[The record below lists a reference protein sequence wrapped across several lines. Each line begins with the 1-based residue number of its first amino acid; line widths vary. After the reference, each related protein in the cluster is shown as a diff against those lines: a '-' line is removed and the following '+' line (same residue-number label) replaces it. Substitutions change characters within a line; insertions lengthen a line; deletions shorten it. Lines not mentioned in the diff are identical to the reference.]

1 MTEEGSF
8 IEVEPKIELTTSTPE
23 NHVEN
28 GTAIT
33 QETVIAQNVEVKPET
48 NHTNGTTP
56 TTPDS
61 TMVNDDRGRGRRKR
75 DFFGTI
81 KRRLGRSKN
90 RSKSMDRAMAI
101 GAEAEPGIESRSIS
115 ADRGQLNTSSP
126 GTHLG
131 LGRLSVPQDSSRR
144 SSISEGSAIS
154 GTSVR
159 TYVNE
164 ASTLVLETL
173 ENGVRRHF
181 LVPVAVAQ
189 RPRWRRKGTKL
200 HIYNDHT
207 FVAKHLSGGQLCTIC
222 QRSIPRRPGKQG
234 YECRD
239 CNLRCHKQ
247 CHVKAPQ
254 LCPNPT
260 VLSIELS
267 KLNSPLADRHIRK
280 L

>member
-126 GTHLG
+126 
-131 LGRLSVPQDSSRR
+131 
-144 SSISEGSAIS
+144 EGSAIS